1 VRPTYV
7 EIDLDAVRHN
17 VGVLASTFAPAELLA
32 VVKAEG
38 YGHGASE
45 VALAALEAGATRLGV
60 ALTEEAAGLRAAG
73 VDAPILL
80 LSEPHRSSHAEIP
93 GLGVTATVYTASGI
107 AGLAAAAAEAG
118 STIGVHLKIDTGMH
132 RVGATPADATML
144 ARRIVA
150 APGLRLEGVYTH
162 LAVADEPRDPY
173 TGEQLARFEQALAE
187 LRGEGIDPGLVHAAN
202 SAGGLAHPAS
212 RYDLVRCGIAVY
224 GIDPS
229 PALAGVVPLRP
240 ALRLVSAVSMVKRVP
255 GGSRVSYGLRYECAA
270 ETVLA
275 TVPIGYADGVPRRL
289 GAVGGEVLIGGRRL
303 PIAGTVTMDQIVVDC
318 GPDAEV
324 AVDDEV
330 VLIGSQGAAAIGVD
344 DWARRLDTIGYEVVT
359 RVGPRVRREY
369 R

>member
-1 VRPTYV
+1 MRPTRV

-17 VGVLASTFAPAELLA
+17 VGVLADRVAPAEVLA

-60 ALTEEAAGLRAAG
+60 ALTEEGAALRAAG
-73 VDAPILL
+73 IDAPILL
-80 LSEPHRSSHAEIP
+80 LSEPHASSHHQVPAL
-93 GLGVTATVYTASGI
+93 GLIATAYTAAGVT
-107 AGLAAAAAEAG
+107 GLAAAAADAG
-118 STIGVHLKIDTGMH
+118 STVGVHLKVDTGMH
-132 RVGATPADATML
+132 RVGAAPADAVAL
-144 ARRIVA
+144 ARRITS

-162 LAVADEPRDPY
+162 LAVADEPDDPY
-173 TGEQLARFEQALAE
+173 TGQQLARFEEVLGE
-187 LRGEGIDPGLVHAAN
+187 LRAEGVDPGLVHAAN

-224 GIDPS
+224 GIDPG
-229 PALAGVVPLRP
+229 PALTGMAPLRP
-240 ALRLVSAVSMVKRVP
+240 ALRLVSAVSLVKRVP
-255 GGSRVSYGLRYECAA
+255 AGSRVSYGLRYACPAD
-270 ETVLA
+270 TVLA

-330 VLIGSQGAAAIGVD
+330 VLIGNQGADVIGVEA
-344 DWARRLDTIGYEVVT
+344 WAERLDTIGYEIVT